1 MKCKVIQDL
10 LPLYIDGLT
19 SEESNKEIEKHLKT
33 CKECRECCQEMKGE
47 IDEPVVISD
56 EEIHDV
62 ELLKKIKKRR
72 RRIGI
77 AGGIIAAAALIMVLT
92 LMQPKTYSKARYEDV
107 TLTYGTRGD
116 VAYLTM
122 ETKPG
127 YDIVFTGANSYLKV
141 LSVEKSFGM
150 GKGSMGWEEE
160 IGPEDD
166 PCRWTIE
173 FSDKIV
179 VFENGELVEEK
190 DK

>member
-1 MKCKVIQDL
+1 
-10 LPLYIDGLT
+10 
-19 SEESNKEIEKHLKT
+19 
-33 CKECRECCQEMKGE
+33 
-47 IDEPVVISD
+47 
-56 EEIHDV
+56 
-62 ELLKKIKKRR
+62 
-72 RRIGI
+72 
-77 AGGIIAAAALIMVLT
+77 MVLT
-92 LMQPKTYSKARYEDV
+92 LMQPRTYSKARYEDV

-141 LSVEKSFGM
+141 LSVEKSLGM